1 MKVLELVKN
10 YLSARKSEL
19 VAKKAERCLGYFHLS
34 AYIKTISVSQLPT
47 AGLNRLKITLTVGE
61 IGWSS
66 QLIRFIDI
74 QHNDSSLIEARL
86 TGTQV
91 SIKVTAKDSCK
102 RAGEIGD
109 RLTAASRV
117 KAFRQ
122 KSR

>member
-10 YLSARKSEL
+10 YLSARKGEL
-19 VAKKAERCLGYFHLS
+19 VAKKTERCLGYFHLS
-34 AYIKTISVSQLPT
+34 AYIKTISISQLPT
-47 AGLNRLKITLTVGE
+47 PGLNRLKITLTVGE